1 MKIVSCNVNGI
12 MACKRKGFQKVVV
25 NSQADV
31 FCCQEV
37 RAWCSLNLP
46 EYHQYWCLGE
56 RPGYSGTLILAK
68 EEPLSIEYGMGVKKF
83 DDEGRLIR
91 IEYEKYYII
100 NVYVP
105 NSQSGQER
113 QDYRA
118 EWDAV
123 LFDWLQTL
131 EKPVILCGD
140 FNVARDYI
148 DIYPENLRND
158 PNPPGFLSQEREGLE
173 HLLESG
179 LCDVFRELYPDKG
192 GSYTWWS
199 NRLNKRLENRGWRL
213 DYFLISGEL
222 IPLVRDCRHHTDILG
237 SDHCPISLTLKA
249 SVKRATLSEEELAAM
264 WQGLDWEQLED
275 ELLEQQKSLARV
287 AYAKHWSHVGK
298 LQRKLVKSLPAR
310 ALAVRHVIQIDAQ
323 SGIDGVKWRTDSERM
338 RAALSLSSKG
348 YRATPYRGI
357 VLKEENGKARKINVP
372 VAYDKAMQ
380 TLYAY
385 ALDPVA
391 ESMADRKSFAFRRG
405 RSMMDVHAY
414 ICSMFDVPEPPYWVV
429 KADVRACYDSIS
441 HDWLLENVRMD
452 KRILKEFLRAGVAF
466 GGDLFPTET
475 GISQGASL
483 SSILGN
489 IALDGLQDYLYEHLY
504 PDGEIDYQ
512 FGNMVRYA
520 DDILVTARTELQG
533 LYIIALISE
542 FIAVRGLKLNEDK
555 TLITNMA
562 TGFEF
567 LSRKYQI
574 KDGILVAKP
583 SDNAIQK
590 FKNKLKKTIMSFSGS
605 QRSLINKLN
614 QMLNGW
620 ANYHRIT
627 DIDEAFRSVDNA
639 VQALLAKKMRSLYP
653 GRRWEDIRDIFWI
666 VDYQGRHIFALKDN
680 AAIQVVRLA
689 SILPATH
696 KPVRTGFH
704 PYLDGEY
711 YAWLQEKRDRQKVS
725 GAKRRGIWEREAGLC
740 YYCGKPMLRDQKI
753 ELIEINLGQGARA
766 SNMAYVHKCC
776 NYNVLYDQQLDMEEF
791 SFFDELEGITEP
803 TKGLEDPYGDLK
815 EFFRVKE
822 SASVTLTFKEI
833 ESIIGFDLGWEARC
847 KAFWF
852 DEAPV
857 GTGELWAK
865 EFPFHAIEP
874 STLIAEHVISD
885 AWRTQGYSIKRLD
898 IAKEKVVFRR
908 TVHKVSG
915 LVIPKPLMDK
925 KLPDNAVH
933 ELNTY
938 FAYIIKKYGL

>member
-1 MKIVSCNVNGI
+1 M
-12 MACKRKGFQKVVV
+12 
-25 NSQADV
+25 
-31 FCCQEV
+31 
-37 RAWCSLNLP
+37 
-46 EYHQYWCLGE
+46 
-56 RPGYSGTLILAK
+56 
-68 EEPLSIEYGMGVKKF
+68 
-83 DDEGRLIR
+83 
-91 IEYEKYYII
+91 
-100 NVYVP
+100 
-105 NSQSGQER
+105 
-113 QDYRA
+113 
-118 EWDAV
+118 
-123 LFDWLQTL
+123 
-131 EKPVILCGD
+131 
-140 FNVARDYI
+140 
-148 DIYPENLRND
+148 
-158 PNPPGFLSQEREGLE
+158 E

-489 IALDGLQDYLYEHLY
+489 IALDGLQDYLYEHL
-504 PDGEIDYQ
+504 
-512 FGNMVRYA
+512 
-520 DDILVTARTELQG
+520 
-533 LYIIALISE
+533 
-542 FIAVRGLKLNEDK
+542 
-555 TLITNMA
+555 
-562 TGFEF
+562 
-567 LSRKYQI
+567 
-574 KDGILVAKP
+574 
-583 SDNAIQK
+583 
-590 FKNKLKKTIMSFSGS
+590 
-605 QRSLINKLN
+605 
-614 QMLNGW
+614 
-620 ANYHRIT
+620 
-627 DIDEAFRSVDNA
+627 
-639 VQALLAKKMRSLYP
+639 
-653 GRRWEDIRDIFWI
+653 
-666 VDYQGRHIFALKDN
+666 
-680 AAIQVVRLA
+680 
-689 SILPATH
+689 
-696 KPVRTGFH
+696 
-704 PYLDGEY
+704 
-711 YAWLQEKRDRQKVS
+711 
-725 GAKRRGIWEREAGLC
+725 
-740 YYCGKPMLRDQKI
+740 
-753 ELIEINLGQGARA
+753 
-766 SNMAYVHKCC
+766 
-776 NYNVLYDQQLDMEEF
+776 
-791 SFFDELEGITEP
+791 
-803 TKGLEDPYGDLK
+803 
-815 EFFRVKE
+815 
-822 SASVTLTFKEI
+822 
-833 ESIIGFDLGWEARC
+833 
-847 KAFWF
+847 
-852 DEAPV
+852 
-857 GTGELWAK
+857 
-865 EFPFHAIEP
+865 
-874 STLIAEHVISD
+874 
-885 AWRTQGYSIKRLD
+885 
-898 IAKEKVVFRR
+898 
-908 TVHKVSG
+908 
-915 LVIPKPLMDK
+915 
-925 KLPDNAVH
+925 
-933 ELNTY
+933 
-938 FAYIIKKYGL
+938 